1 MAQTESRIDDEPR
14 PDGVELTDVEQRS
27 ENQPGAHWSTKEV
40 QEIPYNNMKIV
51 MPAPTLRSLMLT
63 AFLGALDQTIAA
75 VSLPRIV
82 EDIGGESGYSWVGSA
97 YMLMSACFNPLY
109 GRLADITGRK
119 PILFG
124 SIATFLLGSALAGS
138 AQSFIWLALCRG
150 VQGIGAG
157 GSLQVIMITLSDITT
172 LQERSKYGGGI
183 LTDHASWR
191 WCFWINLPLG
201 GISMVSLFFFLH
213 LKPLSKR
220 TVRDIVS
227 TFDFLGLFLLTA
239 GVILFLF
246 GLEDANT
253 AADGWRAPET
263 LAPLIIGIV
272 LLTAGVVNGVLTKRN
287 PIIPP
292 RLFKTRTTA
301 ACCIGTFIHT
311 FVFFGASYYTPLYF
325 QVLGSSATMA
335 GIRQMPLSIGG
346 AVTSIVIGI
355 VLSKTGLYRPILWAG
370 SAIMTLG
377 TGLLIMLDENTSTAK
392 QELWLLVVGIGVG
405 FLFQAPLIVVQ
416 AAMPL
421 KDMPTSTAT
430 VGLLRTLGGTVG
442 ISVGNTIFQSELS
455 KRLAKIGGLSS
466 SLGSGLLDYTTIQQI
481 QPDSLRQQVSHAFT
495 RSIATIFIVWT
506 PMSSVALL
514 LFLVVKNYSL
524 ERNFER
530 APKQEKDSTS
540 LPASVQAG
548 IH

>member
-1 MAQTESRIDDEPR
+1 MAQTESRIDEEPR
-14 PDGVELTDVEQRS
+14 PDDVELTDVEQRS
-27 ENQPGAHWSTKEV
+27 EDRPGAYWSTKEV

-51 MPAPTLRSLMLT
+51 MPAFILT
-63 AFLGALDQTIAA
+63 AFLGSLDQSIAA
-75 VSLPRIV
+75 VSSPKIV

-97 YMLMSACFNPLY
+97 YMLSFSPLY
-109 GRLADITGRK
+109 GRLADVTGRK
-119 PILFG
+119 PILFC
-124 SIATFLLGSALAGS
+124 SIAIFLLGSALSGA

-157 GSLQVIMITLSDITT
+157 GCLQMIMITLSDITT
-172 LQERSKYGGGI
+172 LQERSKYGGDV
-183 LTDHASWR
+183 LTDHANWR
-191 WCFWINLPLG
+191 WCFWINLLLG
-201 GISMVSLFFFLH
+201 GISMVLLFFFLPVTPI
-213 LKPLSKR
+213 KKR
-220 TVRDIVS
+220 TIREIMS
-227 TFDFLGLFLLTA
+227 TFDSLGLFLFTA

-272 LLTAGVVNGVLTKRN
+272 LLVAGIVNDAFTKTD
-287 PIIPP
+287 PVIPP

-301 ACCIGTFIHT
+301 ACCIGVFIHS
-311 FVFFGASYYTPLYF
+311 FVLFAESYYTPLYF
-325 QVLGSSATMA
+325 QILGANATMS
-335 GIRQMPLSIGG
+335 GIRQMPLSIG
-346 AVTSIVIGI
+346 AALTSTIIGF
-355 VLSKTGLYRPILWAG
+355 VLSKTGHYRPILWAG

-377 TGLLIMLDENTSTAK
+377 TGLLIMFDENTSTAE

-405 FLFQAPLIVVQ
+405 FLFQAPLILVQ

-430 VGLLRTLGGTVG
+430 VVLLRTLGGTVG

-455 KRLAKIGGLSS
+455 KRLTKIGGFSS
-466 SLGSGLLDYTTIQQI
+466 SLGSSLPDYTTIQQI

-506 PMSSVALL
+506 PISSVALL

-524 ERNFER
+524 KRNFER
-530 APKQEKDSTS
+530 APKKERN
-540 LPASVQAG
+540 PIFPSVSSG
-548 IH
+548 